1 MARKISFSQAINE
14 AMKIAMRQDEN
25 VILLGEDV
33 AGGAQVD
40 HLQDDEAWGGVLG
53 VTKGL
58 VQEFGRDR
66 ILDTPITE
74 AGYVGAAMAAAAT
87 GLRPIAELMFN
98 DFIGSCLDQVM
109 NQGAKFRYMFG
120 GKAQVPITIRT
131 MHGAGFRAA
140 AQHSQ
145 SLYAMFTHIPGIKV
159 VVPSTPYD
167 AKGLLLSAIA
177 DNDPVIFFE
186 DKTLYNMTGEV
197 PEGHY
202 TLPLGKA
209 DIKRAGKDLTIV
221 AIGKQ
226 VHTALQAA
234 ELLAQKGIEIEVVDP
249 RSLSPLDEETILSSV
264 AKTNRLIVIDEANP
278 RCSIATDIAALVADK
293 GFDTL
298 DAPIKRITAPHTPVP
313 FSPPLEDLYLPNPK
327 KVIEVVSEL
336 IGDASIL
343 AVS

>member
-1 MARKISFSQAINE
+1 MSRKISMSQAINE
-14 AMKIAMRQDEN
+14 AMAIAMRRDED
-25 VILLGEDV
+25 VILMGEDV
-33 AGGAQVD
+33 AGGAEVD

-58 VQEFGRDR
+58 VQEFGRER
-66 ILDTPITE
+66 ILDTPIAE
-74 AGYVGAAMAAAAT
+74 AGYMGAAMAAAST

-98 DFIGSCLDQVM
+98 DFIGSCLDEVL

-120 GKAQVPITIRT
+120 GKAQVPVTVRT

-145 SLYAMFTHIPGIKV
+145 SLYALFTSIPGLKV

-167 AKGLLLSAIA
+167 AKGLLLAAIE

-186 DKTLYNMTGEV
+186 DKTLYNAVGEV
-197 PEGHY
+197 PEGYY
-202 TLPLGKA
+202 TIPFGKA
-209 DIKRAGKDLTIV
+209 DVKRTGSDLTIV

-226 VHTALQAA
+226 VQTAQQAA
-234 ELLAQKGIEIEVVDP
+234 EQLAKRGVEVEIVDP
-249 RSLSPLDEETILSSV
+249 RSLSPLDEDTILSSV

-313 FSPPLEDLYLPNPK
+313 FSPPLEDIYLPTPE
-327 KVIEVVSEL
+327 KVIKVVSEL
-336 IGDASIL
+336 LGEPSIL
-343 AVS
+343 GV

>member
-1 MARKISFSQAINE
+1 MVRNISISSAINE
-14 AMKIAMRQDEN
+14 ALKLAMRKDEN

-33 AGGAQVD
+33 AGGAAVD

-58 VQEFGRDR
+58 VQEFGRER
-66 ILDTPITE
+66 ILDTPISE

-98 DFIGSCLDQVM
+98 DFIGSCLDQVL

-120 GKAQVPITIRT
+120 GKAKVPVTIRT
-131 MHGAGFRAA
+131 THGAGFRAA

-145 SLYAMFTHIPGIKV
+145 SLYALFTSIPGIKV

-167 AKGLLLSAIA
+167 AKGLLLASIE
-177 DNDPVIFFE
+177 DDDPVIYFE
-186 DKTLYNMTGEV
+186 DKTLYNTTGDV
-197 PEGHY
+197 PEGYY
-202 TLPLGKA
+202 TIPLGKA
-209 DIKRAGKDLTIV
+209 DIKRTGSDLTIV

-226 VHTALQAA
+226 VHTALAAA
-234 ELLAQKGIEIEVVDP
+234 EELAKKGLEVEVVDP
-249 RSLSPLDEETILSSV
+249 RSLSPLDEDTILSSV
-264 AKTNRLIVIDEANP
+264 AKTNRLVIIDEANP
-278 RCSIATDIAALVADK
+278 RCNVATDIAALIADK

-313 FSPPLEDLYLPNPK
+313 FSPPLEDLYLPTPE

-336 IGDASIL
+336 IGDPSL
-343 AVS
+343 LNV

>member
-1 MARKISFSQAINE
+1 MSRKISMSQAINE
-14 AMKIAMRQDEN
+14 AMAMAMRKDEN
-25 VILLGEDV
+25 VILMGEDV
-33 AGGAQVD
+33 AGGAEVD

-66 ILDTPITE
+66 ILDTPIAE
-74 AGYVGAAMAAAAT
+74 AGYMGAAMAAAST

-98 DFIGSCLDQVM
+98 DFIGSCLDEVL

-120 GKAQVPITIRT
+120 GKAQVPVTIRT

-145 SLYAMFTHIPGIKV
+145 SLYALFTSIPGLKV
-159 VVPSTPYD
+159 VIPSSPYD
-167 AKGLLLSAIA
+167 AKGLLLSAIE

-186 DKTLYNMTGEV
+186 DKTLYNMVGEV
-197 PEGHY
+197 PEGYY
-202 TLPLGKA
+202 TIPIGKA
-209 DIKRAGKDLTIV
+209 EIKRKGSDLTVV

-226 VHTALQAA
+226 VHTAMEAA
-234 ELLAQKGIEIEVVDP
+234 EKLAVKGIEIEIVDP
-249 RSLSPLDEETILSSV
+249 RSLSPLDEESILSSV

-278 RCSIATDIAALVADK
+278 RCSMATDIAALVADK

-313 FSPPLEDLYLPNPK
+313 FSPPLEDLYLPTSE
-327 KVIEVVSEL
+327 KVIQVVSEL
-336 IGDASIL
+336 LGEPSIL
-343 AVS
+343 RV

>member
-1 MARKISFSQAINE
+1 MTRKISFSAAVNE
-14 AMKIAMRQDEN
+14 AMKLAMRADEN
-25 VILLGEDV
+25 VILMGEDV

-74 AGYVGAAMAAAAT
+74 AGYIGAAMAAAAT
-87 GLRPIAELMFN
+87 GMRPIAELMFN

-120 GKAQVPITIRT
+120 GKAQVPVTIRT

-159 VVPSTPYD
+159 VVPSTPYE
-167 AKGLLLSAIA
+167 AKGLLLASIE

-186 DKTLYNMTGEV
+186 DKTLYNTTGEV
-197 PEGHY
+197 PEGYY
-202 TLPLGKA
+202 TIPLGKA
-209 DIKRAGKDLTIV
+209 DIKRTGSDITIV

-226 VHTALQAA
+226 VQTALTAA
-234 ELLAQKGIEIEVVDP
+234 EQLAKKGIEVEVVDP
-249 RSLSPLDEETILSSV
+249 RTLSPLDEETILVSV

-298 DAPIKRITAPHTPVP
+298 DAPIKRVTAPHTPVP
-313 FSPPLEDLYLPNPK
+313 FSPVLEDLYLPSPE
-327 KVIEVVSEL
+327 KVIQAVSEL
-336 IGDASIL
+336 IGDASIT

>member
-1 MARKISFSQAINE
+1 MKRQLTMSAAINE
-14 AMKIAMRQDEN
+14 ALKIAMKNDEN
-25 VILLGEDV
+25 VILMGEDV
-33 AGGAQVD
+33 AGGAEVD

-58 VQEFGRDR
+58 VQEFGRER
-66 ILDTPITE
+66 IIDTPITE
-74 AGYVGAAMAAAAT
+74 AGYIGAAMAAATT

-98 DFIGSCLDQVM
+98 DFIGSCLDEVL

-120 GKAQVPITIRT
+120 GKAQVPVTIRT

-145 SLYAMFTHIPGIKV
+145 SLYAMFTAIPGVKV

-167 AKGLLLSAIA
+167 AKGLLLAAIE

-186 DKTLYNMTGEV
+186 DKTLYNMIGDV

-202 TLPLGKA
+202 TFPLGKA
-209 DIKRAGKDLTIV
+209 DIKRVGTDVTIV

-226 VHTALQAA
+226 VHTALNAA
-234 ELLAQKGIEIEVVDP
+234 ERLAVSGIEVEVIDP
-249 RSLSPLDEETILSSV
+249 RSLSPLDEETILLSV

-278 RCSIATDIAALVADK
+278 RCSMATDIAALVADK

-313 FSPPLEDLYLPNPK
+313 FSPPLEDLYLPKPERVI
-327 KVIEVVSEL
+327 KVVEEL
-336 IGDASIL
+336 IGVTEPL
-343 AVS
+343 EV